1 MNIAINNKLMELSK
15 DINVISFVTPIN
27 DSAEKRKF
35 FSAYRK
41 GEIYNPQYKY
51 NSHNLDLDKLYKKAE
66 KLKTEDIIL
75 KRVQKNLLKQI
86 KFIKKIGTEDFN
98 DITLY
103 RKPKKSMIRKAK
115 ETITK
120 KKSKKIERPFSAKGA
135 KEELKACLHKYD
147 IADWDIRISNNL
159 VAKAFV
165 DQNNNLLKIKRKRYS
180 LDEIKRFEV
189 HEIETHILRA
199 INGFKQEY
207 TLLGSLGLPGYLP
220 SEEGL
225 AIVMEEMN
233 NVLSEQ
239 TLRFYCARTIAVD
252 LAMRNSFYKLFKIM
266 YKKYN
271 FSKNNAYIITKRA
284 KRGLCDTSLPGGLI
298 RDHIYFQGR
307 EEVKKFIKKGGDIR
321 LLYAGKIGIKDLH
334 LIEEGII
341 KKPETLPYILRENEI
356 TKSS

>member
-1 MNIAINNKLMELSK
+1 MNKAINNKLIELSK
-15 DINVISFVTPIN
+15 DINVISLVTPIN
-27 DSAEKRKF
+27 DSAEKRNF
-35 FSAYRK
+35 FSAYRN

-51 NSHNLDLDKLYKKAE
+51 NAHNLDLDKLYKKAE
-66 KLKTEDIIL
+66 KIKTDDIIL

-86 KFIKKIGTEDFN
+86 KFVKKIGTEDFN
-98 DITLY
+98 DISLY
-103 RKPKKSMIRKAK
+103 RKPRKPMVEKAK
-115 ETITK
+115 ETIIK
-120 KKSKKIERPFSAKGA
+120 EKSKKIERPFSAKGA

-147 IADWDIRISNNL
+147 IDNWDIRISNSL

-165 DQNNNLLKIKRKRYS
+165 DQNNNLLRIKRKRYS

-189 HEIETHILRA
+189 HEIETHIIRA
-199 INGFKQEY
+199 LNGSKQKY

-220 SEEGL
+220 TEEGL

-252 LAMRNSFYKLFKIM
+252 LAMRKSFYKIFKIM
-266 YKKYN
+266 HEKYN
-271 FSKNNAYIITKRA
+271 LSRNNAYIITKRA

-307 EEVKKFIKKGGDIR
+307 EEVKKFVKKGEDVS
-321 LLYAGKIGIKDLH
+321 LLYAGMIGIKDLH

-341 KKPETLPYILRENEI
+341 KKPKILPFILKEDDT